1 MHVKV
6 AATCYKKNLTKI
18 LQWGKVKVCLNF
30 NVYLH
35 YISYVIRREGRYITC
50 LFALCYPCDVYSA
63 DVCFCETV
71 DIKSSAILS
80 IKLVKVFHYNFQ
92 KLMCYVHRKMFSCSN
107 WIELIN
113 LPQPYRWKCLF
124 KNGWD
129 LFIILYDI
137 RTPSYP
143 S

>member
-1 MHVKV
+1 MRHFNDQTRIWQHGTLSLLYIICTFETFKMFVLTLHVKV

-107 WIELIN
+107 
-113 LPQPYRWKCLF
+113 
-124 KNGWD
+124 
-129 LFIILYDI
+129 
-137 RTPSYP
+137 
-143 S
+143 